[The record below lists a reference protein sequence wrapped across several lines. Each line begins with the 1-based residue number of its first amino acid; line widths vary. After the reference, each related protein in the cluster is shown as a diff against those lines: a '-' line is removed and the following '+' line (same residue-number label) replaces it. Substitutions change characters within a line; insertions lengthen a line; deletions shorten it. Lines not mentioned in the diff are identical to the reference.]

1 MTKQETSQ
9 SEDLRLSPNRDA
21 KSQQIM
27 DSLGDD
33 TDITQGLSSTIAA
46 QRLMEQGGNDLP
58 SSKPRS
64 LAAIAW
70 KVISEPMLLLL
81 IGCGAVYLLLGDS
94 QEALVLMGFVALI
107 LSITFFQEHKTERAL
122 EALRDLSSPRALVI
136 RDGEQKR
143 IAGRE
148 VVCGDVIV
156 LCEGDRVP
164 ADAVLVSCLNM
175 TVDESLLTGESIP
188 VSKTVLSPSP
198 SVMGQAGGNELPF
211 VFSACLV
218 VQGKGIAR
226 VLAVGSDTA
235 IGQIGKSLFSV
246 KEEATRVQ
254 TETRKIVNYVALCS
268 IAIAIFLALWYAISK
283 GDYLNGALVGI
294 TFAMAL
300 IPEEL
305 PVVLTLFLGIGAW
318 RIAKMRV
325 LTRHIPAIET
335 LGSATVLC
343 VDKTGTLTQN
353 QMAVTQLFAEKAQSQ
368 CDINVPKNEPKN
380 EAKNETLAED
390 FHEVLEYAILAS
402 HRDPFDPM
410 EIAIQAAGQSMLG
423 ETEHL
428 HSNWNLINEYPLS
441 KELLAMSRV
450 WQSKDLSHYVIASK
464 GAPES
469 IADLCHLSS
478 EQTKQLTTQVKR
490 MAEQGLRVLGVA
502 KAVFSPAPNKND
514 HSAQAADQ
522 LPEIQHDFDFELI
535 GLIGL
540 SDPIRPK
547 VKAAIQEC
555 QSAGIRVIMI
565 TGDYPATAQNIAM
578 QCGLVSPKGVMTGLD
593 LDTLEDQ
600 QLQHS
605 MQDVNIFCRV
615 TPEQKLRLVMA
626 LKNQGEIVAMTG
638 DGVNDAPALKAAHIG
653 IAMGKRGS
661 DVARESADLVL
672 LDDDFSAIVGAIK
685 LGRRIFDNLRKTIAF
700 IIAVHIPVFGMSFL
714 PIVLDWPI
722 FLMPVHILVLQLIID
737 PTCSLVFEAES
748 EEANVMTRPP
758 RASDTSIYDKQL
770 LIVGSIQ
777 GSALLLTVILTYYLA
792 MQFGIATES
801 ARALAF
807 TAMVLGNIGLI
818 FINRSLSTSLIR
830 TITLP
835 NPTLWWVVGGALS
848 LLFAGLFISTL
859 SELFYFGHTTLA
871 QIAISMT
878 ATLVCIGL
886 LSFAKARGYLNAYA
900 SK

>member
-21 KSQQIM
+21 KSEQIM

-33 TDITQGLSSTIAA
+33 TDITQGLSSTIAE

-81 IGCGAVYLLLGDS
+81 IGCGAVYLLLGDL

-136 RDGEQKR
+136 RDGVQKR

-156 LCEGDRVP
+156 LSEGDRVP
-164 ADAVLVSCLNM
+164 ADAILVSCLNM

-353 QMAVTQLFAEKAQSQ
+353 QMAVTQLFSEKTQNQ
-368 CDINVPKNEPKN
+368 CDINEL
-380 EAKNETLAED
+380 KNETLAED

-441 KELLAMSRV
+441 KELLATSRV

-547 VKAAIQEC
+547 VKVAIQEC

-672 LDDDFSAIVGAIK
+672 LDDDFSAIVSAIK

-770 LIVGSIQ
+770 LIIGSIQ

-792 MQFGIATES
+792 MQLGIATES

-848 LLFAGLFISTL
+848 LLFAGLFIPAL

-886 LSFAKARGYLNAYA
+886 LSFAKARGYLNANG

>member
-21 KSQQIM
+21 KSEQIM

-33 TDITQGLSSTIAA
+33 TDITQGLSSTIAE

-81 IGCGAVYLLLGDS
+81 IGCGAVYLLLGDL
-94 QEALVLMGFVALI
+94 QEAFVLMGFVALI

-136 RDGEQKR
+136 RDGVQKR

-156 LCEGDRVP
+156 LSEGDRVP
-164 ADAVLVSCLNM
+164 ADAILVSCLNM

-353 QMAVTQLFAEKAQSQ
+353 QMAVTQLFAEKTQNQ
-368 CDINVPKNEPKN
+368 CDINELKNEP
-380 EAKNETLAED
+380 KNETLAED

-441 KELLAMSRV
+441 KELLATSRV

-502 KAVFSPAPNKND
+502 KAIFSPAPNKND

-593 LDTLEDQ
+593 LNTLEDQ

-672 LDDDFSAIVGAIK
+672 LDDDFSAIVSAIK

-770 LIVGSIQ
+770 LIIGSIQ

-792 MQFGIATES
+792 MQLGIAIES

-848 LLFAGLFISTL
+848 LLFAGLFIPAL